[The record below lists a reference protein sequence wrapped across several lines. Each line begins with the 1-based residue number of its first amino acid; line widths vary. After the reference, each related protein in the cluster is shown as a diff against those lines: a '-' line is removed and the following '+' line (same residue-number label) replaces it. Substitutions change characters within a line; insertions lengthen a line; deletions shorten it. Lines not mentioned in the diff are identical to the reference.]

1 IVRPPKFDTHV
12 FSCLFINNPPPTDFY
27 TFPYTTLFRSLAG
40 AAPRPG
46 RPPAA
51 AAQRR
56 DPPAGRTRLGRPHAA
71 ARRPGAV
78 PPALR
83 RSAALLASRLVGQ
96 ALPPPGAPGDPRLRR
111 HRPVPG
117 LPPLRP
123 ATGARRR
130 PCGRVAGAGRGGAR
144 CPRGSGDG
152 CRVHASLRAGR
163 AVPVRGPGLAR
174 LLRTGGVGPPGAPGR
189 CGGALAQAAVVLPD
203 QRPSR
208 ARPSVQ
214 RGSRYVLRRGA

>member
-83 RSAALLASRLVGQ
+83 RSDRKSTRLNSSHVKI
-96 ALPPPGAPGDPRLRR
+96 
-111 HRPVPG
+111 
-117 LPPLRP
+117 
-123 ATGARRR
+123 
-130 PCGRVAGAGRGGAR
+130 
-144 CPRGSGDG
+144 SY
-152 CRVHASLRAGR
+152 
-163 AVPVRGPGLAR
+163 AVFCLKKKKTKYIP
-174 LLRTGGVGPPGAPGR
+174 TK
-189 CGGALAQAAVVLPD
+189 
-203 QRPSR
+203 
-208 ARPSVQ
+208 
-214 RGSRYVLRRGA
+214 